1 MKNPA
6 VKAFLHEQSSTWTYV
21 VHDGRS
27 AAIVDP
33 ALDYDYR
40 SGHTSTASAEAVA
53 AFVREAGLGVEWILE
68 THAHADH
75 LSAAPF
81 LQRELGGRIA
91 IGQGIRKVQSTF
103 KDLLNL
109 EPAFATDG
117 TQFDHLFRDGETFRI
132 GTLEGR
138 VIPTPGHTNDS
149 VTYLVGDAAF
159 VGDSLFMPDGGTAR
173 CDFPGG
179 DAHVLYESIQRL
191 YALPPET
198 RVFVCHDYG
207 PGGRERQHETTIAA
221 QRGGNIHVREGVS
234 EAEFVELRTRRDATL
249 AVPDLLY
256 PSVQVNVRAGEL
268 PPPESNGR
276 RYLKIPI
283 T

>member
-1 MKNPA
+1 MKNPE
-6 VKAFLHEQSSTWTYV
+6 VKPFLHEQSSTWTYV
-21 VHDGRS
+21 VHDGRT

-40 SGHTSTASAEAVA
+40 SGRTDTRSAQEVA
-53 AFVREAGLGVEWILE
+53 AFVRDAELSVEWILE

-81 LQRELGGRIA
+81 LKRELGGRIA
-91 IGQGIRKVQSTF
+91 IGEGIRKVQDTF
-103 KDLLNL
+103 KGLLNL

-117 TQFDHLFRDGETFRI
+117 TQFDHLFSNGETFRI

-149 VTYLVGDAAF
+149 VTYLIGDAAF

-179 DAHVLYESIQRL
+179 DAHVLYQSIQRL
-191 YALPPET
+191 YALPPGT

-207 PGGRERQHETTIAA
+207 PGGRERQCETTIAA
-221 QRGGNIHVREGVS
+221 QRAGNIHVRDGVA
-234 EAEFVELRTRRDATL
+234 EPEFVELRTRRDATL

-268 PPPESNGR
+268 PPAEGNGR
-276 RYLKIPI
+276 RYLKIPV

>member
-33 ALDYDYR
+33 ALDYDNR

-276 RYLKIPI
+276 RYLKIPV

>member
-1 MKNPA
+1 MKNPE
-6 VKAFLHEQSSTWTYV
+6 VKPFLHEQSSTWTYV
-21 VHDGRS
+21 VHDGRT

-40 SGHTSTASAEAVA
+40 SGRTDTRSAQEVA
-53 AFVREAGLGVEWILE
+53 AFVRDAGLSVEWILE

-81 LQRELGGRIA
+81 LKRELGGRIA
-91 IGQGIRKVQSTF
+91 IGEGIRKVQTTF
-103 KDLLNL
+103 KGLLNL

-117 TQFDHLFRDGETFRI
+117 TQFDHLFSNGETFRI

-179 DAHVLYESIQRL
+179 DAHVLYQSIQTL
-191 YALPPET
+191 YALPSAT

-207 PGGRERQHETTIAA
+207 PGGRERRCETTIAA
-221 QRGGNIHVREGVS
+221 QRAGNIHVRDGVA
-234 EAEFVELRTRRDATL
+234 EPEFVALRTERDATL

-256 PSVQVNVRAGEL
+256 PSVQVNVRAGHL
-268 PPPESNGR
+268 PPAEGNGR
-276 RYLKIPI
+276 RYLKIPV

>member
-33 ALDYDYR
+33 ALDYDNR

-81 LQRELGGRIA
+81 LQRELGGRVA

>member
-33 ALDYDYR
+33 ALDYDNR

-109 EPAFATDG
+109 EPAFVTDG

-276 RYLKIPI
+276 RYLKIPV

>member
-33 ALDYDYR
+33 ALDYDNR

-53 AFVREAGLGVEWILE
+53 AFVREAGLGVEWSLE

-276 RYLKIPI
+276 RYLKIPV